1 MFGRI
6 SFCVYL
12 LKIIGPSK
20 QRRYFLYGLMYDFW
34 AFTTQYASFTGVM
47 SFDSYAVDKVQKSS
61 DPIAPKKQ

>member
-1 MFGRI
+1 
-6 SFCVYL
+6 
-12 LKIIGPSK
+12 
-20 QRRYFLYGLMYDFW
+20 MYDFW